1 MPISVAIVEDDAGI
15 CKDLVKLFKE
25 AADMVCA
32 CACRNGRG
40 ALHKIPGCAPDVII
54 MDIQLPDMSG
64 IECTVKLKRLLPN
77 TQVLMFT
84 VRDDDEQVFRALE
97 AGASG
102 YLLKGSDPTELL
114 DAVREITQ
122 GGSPMTSSI
131 ARKVVSHFQ
140 QQKRSKD
147 EAEKLSDREREI
159 VTLLAK
165 GFQYKEIAA
174 NWCVSVSAVH
184 GMQHRVFQ
192 KLRVSNARE
201 AIRKWQKIS
210 RDSGDS
216 FR

>member
-1 MPISVAIVEDDAGI
+1 MSISVAIVEDDAGI
-15 CKDLVKLFKE
+15 CEDLVKLFKE
-25 AADMVCA
+25 AADMVCV

-40 ALHKIPGCAPDVII
+40 ALHKIPACAPDVVI

-122 GGSPMTSSI
+122 GGSPMTSEIS
-131 ARKVVSHFQ
+131 RKVV
-140 QQKRSKD
+140 RSFHKPAAVAGQTD
-147 EAEKLSDREREI
+147 PLTPREQDVLKLLVEGCVS
-159 VTLLAK
+159 
-165 GFQYKEIAA
+165 KEIADRLTISLQTV
-174 NWCVSVSAVH
+174 NFH
-184 GMQHRVFQ
+184 LKQIYQ
-192 KLRVSNARE
+192 KLHVRSRTE
-201 AIRKWQKIS
+201 AVVKYLKNS
-210 RDSGDS
+210 RSA
-216 FR
+216 